1 LKQLFNNIVNTGIH
15 PDTPFNTRNKLTVF
29 NSANIVIFFISV
41 FYCLVGIRN
50 GFYLGVAATA
60 YSALSNILSFWFV
73 KKGRQVFAF
82 HFTMIYGF
90 IFISAFTYL
99 FGGENNS
106 HYYLLFLPVACNIL
120 FDSGRTAFIYV
131 CITTVVMLANVF
143 FMDNYKPYYTIPREL
158 HYFGYPNIPF
168 ICILIY
174 MGVRLFKQENTKYSR
189 TIEEQRQI
197 LEEKNHEITDSINY
211 AQKIQSAL
219 IPTEDE
225 FVSHFKEAFV
235 LFKPKDIVSG
245 DFYWVTKK
253 EDKIYFA
260 VADCTGHGVPGG
272 FMTMLGISFLDE
284 IINEKNI
291 SAPNEVL
298 NILRDRIV
306 HTLKQ
311 TGTAGESKDGMDIVV
326 CCLDKNTN
334 ILRFAGANNSIYIV
348 SNKQIN
354 EYKSDKQ
361 PCGFHHDPKPFKQF
375 EIKLQPGDC
384 IYAFS
389 DGYADQFGGE
399 RGKKFK
405 YKQLEQMLL
414 NPVANFKAQKNLLA
428 EKFEKWKGDLEQ
440 VDDILLAGVRV

>member
-1 LKQLFNNIVNTGIH
+1 LKKLFKNIVNTGIT
-15 PDTPFNTRNKLTVF
+15 PQTPFNLRNKIRVF
-29 NSANIVIFFISV
+29 NNANIIIFFIGI
-41 FYCLVGIRN
+41 FYALVGIRN
-50 GFYLGVAATA
+50 GFYWGVASTL
-60 YSALSNILSFWFV
+60 YSALSNLLAFRLI
-73 KKGRQVFAF
+73 KKGRHEIAF
-82 HFTMIYGF
+82 HYTMIYGF

-131 CITTVVMLANVF
+131 CITAVVMMANIY
-143 FMDNYKPYYTIPREL
+143 FMENYKPYYTIPPSL
-158 HYFGYPNIPF
+158 HYFSYPNIIF
-168 ICILIY
+168 TCALIY
-174 MGVRLFKQENTKYSR
+174 LGVRLFKLENVRYAE
-189 TIEEQRQI
+189 TIEEQRHV

-219 IPTEDE
+219 IPSEEE
-225 FVSHFKEAFV
+225 FVSYFKEAFV
-235 LFKPKDIVSG
+235 LLKPKDIVSG
-245 DFYWVTKK
+245 DFYWATKK
-253 EDKIYFA
+253 QEKIYFA

-291 SAPNEVL
+291 SEPNEVL

-334 ILRFAGANNSIYIV
+334 TLRFAGANNSIYIV

-361 PCGFHHDPKPFKQF
+361 PCGFHHNPTPFKQF
-375 EIKLQPGDC
+375 EIKLQSGDC

-399 RGKKFK
+399 KGKKFK
-405 YKQLEQMLL
+405 YKQLEQLLL
-414 NPVANFKAQKNLLA
+414 NPATDFKAQKKLLA
-428 EKFEKWKGDLEQ
+428 DSFGKWKGDLEQ